1 MEQIKPLREMKPKE
15 RIQYIWDYYKV
26 TILVTI
32 VTVLVVGGVLYHYI
46 TYRDPAL
53 ELLMVNVRQS
63 DDTVPADTFSDFLDA
78 NGFDSA
84 KDLVEINSA
93 LSLDVTSDDYEDKIT
108 FQAWMSGRTYS
119 GFFSDESVFS
129 FYAPAGYF
137 RDLSALLSSEEL
149 AVLSDRLIYADL
161 GDGTTPY
168 PCAIRLD
175 SDNCPWLARYG
186 YNDCYFGILYGDT
199 SDALASALVR
209 YIVFSE

>member
-63 DDTVPADTFSDFLDA
+63 DDTIPADTFSDFLDA

-84 KDLVEINSA
+84 KELVEINSA
-93 LSLDVTSDDYEDKIT
+93 LSLDVTSDDFTHRPDI
-108 FQAWMSGRTYS
+108 FAICPP
-119 GFFSDESVFS
+119 
-129 FYAPAGYF
+129 FYPQKSW
-137 RDLSALLSSEEL
+137 R
-149 AVLSDRLIYADL
+149 
-161 GDGTTPY
+161 
-168 PCAIRLD
+168 C
-175 SDNCPWLARYG
+175 CPTA
-186 YNDCYFGILYGDT
+186 
-199 SDALASALVR
+199 
-209 YIVFSE
+209 